1 MSRLYPD
8 DDPNRLGMLVNSL
21 TKTFRK
27 LAEQENFTPD
37 QMFLAAANA
46 AALYA
51 TDHGFDSLDVFKVQ
65 EVMILE
71 VAEHRRAKKWPSGS
85 TTPPASCRTG
95 PTFPPASCRCGLPRS
110 AT

>member
-1 MSRLYPD
+1 MSELYPE
-8 DDPNRLGMLVNSL
+8 DDPNRCGMLVRSL
-21 TKTFRK
+21 RRTFEA
-27 LAEQENFTPD
+27 LAEQENFTQE

-85 TTPPASCRTG
+85 TTPPASCR
-95 PTFPPASCRCGLPRS
+95 CGLPRS